1 MAPDSAPLPGAGATE
16 KSSRPEPGAGSGPE
30 VAGRLAHT
38 IVVIGVVLIVGVCG
52 LLGTNIHHERAD
64 AIASAKDNAQN
75 LARVIEVETEHVFY
89 AVDVTLR
96 GLGDAIRLA
105 GSSGRQRERDIQL
118 LLQQRLSQLPFAAK
132 LLLVD
137 RGGSVVHASDS
148 MPARPIDLSDR
159 AYFTVQRDNPGHG
172 LYIGPPMPDGP
183 AGKTVLNVS
192 RPWTGGD
199 GRFQGV
205 LVAVLDI
212 AKIEALYASIEIG
225 KRGAVN
231 LALRDGTL
239 LARGPYGN
247 ADAGASMADAPVFR
261 EHLARADAGTFED
274 AGPAG
279 GARRI
284 VSYRAIPGLPLVI
297 CVELDEDE
305 ALASWLHGARIEG
318 VMVLAFVLIMA
329 LLIVVLVAELRRRE
343 LLGKRLAD
351 SERRYRA
358 LFDLLPLPALVRDR
372 ETLKFIA
379 VNEAAVKTYLY
390 PREEFMRL
398 TTWDIRPPE
407 DYARYRQDLE
417 AMRGKPE
424 LKRIRG
430 QHRRKDGTLMQ
441 VEINTFDLMF
451 GGRPAR
457 LSVINDVTERRGA
470 EEALRQS
477 EMRLQMITDNLPATI
492 AYIDAEER
500 YRYINKTYGQWYGLA
515 PSACYGRTVREVIG
529 EEFYAL
535 RKPMIDSVLAGRTV
549 TAEARMR
556 VAGKTPYAQLTYV
569 PHVDA
574 GNRVT
579 GFYVF
584 GYDITERKR
593 AEAALRLYVERLEAL
608 RRINTSI
615 LEARY
620 PAEIASTALDHL
632 LHVVPCWSATVRV
645 IDFTKRESIV
655 LETRPDKDSAFAAPQ
670 RLSFDEYGAV
680 GLAALKQGRA
690 NIVPDIA
697 AVPNRSA
704 LLEHR
709 YQQGMRCFVRMPLMV
724 ESTLVGVL
732 NLASDK
738 ASYFTA
744 DHLEFTRTIADHL
757 ALALQ
762 GAVLREKIQRQ
773 ADELEERVT
782 ERTAQLATANE
793 ELEAFSYSVSH
804 DLRAP
809 LRSINGFGKLLQE
822 KNAAQLDDSG
832 RGFLQRILAASE
844 RMSDL
849 IDDLL
854 SLSRI
859 SRAEMRR
866 AEVDLSALAAQ
877 VAADIAGAYPDGPV
891 AVSIAPNLTT
901 NADRGLVR
909 ILLENLLG
917 NAWKYSRRAARP
929 QIEIGQ
935 VERNGQMAYFVRD
948 NGAGFDMAYADK
960 LFGVFQR
967 LHSQS
972 EFPGTGI
979 GLATVRRIVQRHG
992 GEVWAEGAVNQGAT
1006 FYFTL
1011 G

>member
-1 MAPDSAPLPGAGATE
+1 MKPDSALLPGAGTAANA
-16 KSSRPEPGAGSGPE
+16 SVSVPGAGSGP
-30 VAGRLAHT
+30 VDAGKLVHT
-38 IVVIGVVLIVGVCG
+38 IVIIGVVLIIGVCG
-52 LLGTNIHHERAD
+52 LLGANIHHERAD
-64 AIASAKDNAQN
+64 AIVSAKVNAQN

-105 GSSGRQRERDIQL
+105 GSSGRPRERDIHL
-118 LLQQRLSQLPFAAK
+118 LLRQRLSQLPFAAK
-132 LLLVD
+132 LLIVD

-148 MPARPIDLSDR
+148 MPARRTDLSDR

-172 LYIGPPMPDGP
+172 LYIGPPMPGGT
-183 AGKTVLNVS
+183 AGKIVLNVS

-205 LVAVLDI
+205 LVAVLDT
-212 AKIEALYASIEIG
+212 AKIEELYASIDIG

-247 ADAGASMADAPVFR
+247 ADAGASMADTPVFR

-318 VMVLAFVLIMA
+318 IMVLAFMLIMA

-343 LLGKRLAD
+343 LLAARLAD
-351 SERRYRA
+351 SERRYRV
-358 LFDLLPLPALVRDR
+358 LFDLLPLPALVRDQQ
-372 ETLKFIA
+372 TLKVIA

-457 LSVINDVTERRGA
+457 LSVINDVTER
-470 EEALRQS
+470 
-477 EMRLQMITDNLPATI
+477 
-492 AYIDAEER
+492 
-500 YRYINKTYGQWYGLA
+500 
-515 PSACYGRTVREVIG
+515 
-529 EEFYAL
+529 
-535 RKPMIDSVLAGRTV
+535 
-549 TAEARMR
+549 
-556 VAGKTPYAQLTYV
+556 
-569 PHVDA
+569 
-574 GNRVT
+574 
-579 GFYVF
+579 
-584 GYDITERKR
+584 KR

-620 PAEIASTALDHL
+620 PAEIASTGLDHL
-632 LHVVPCWSATVRV
+632 LRVVPCWSATVRV

-655 LETRPDKDSAFAAPQ
+655 LATRPDKDSAFAAPQ

-690 NIVPDIA
+690 SIVPDIA

-738 ASYFTA
+738 ANYFTA